1 MKQNEEKAD
10 LDIVELNNQ
19 DRGKD
24 NTIASNP
31 MIVNSSFFDL
41 LKQHLYLKSGRI
53 FAPDFELIDSTFTS
67 YFTRFFL
74 KRCVEIS
81 AENPGLKRLKPAYG
95 LPDDEDIEKIKTF
108 LYLYNATLKK
118 DYNITGTVQGFPVYT
133 FSNYYIELYDDPE

>member
-1 MKQNEEKAD
+1 M
-10 LDIVELNNQ
+10 
-19 DRGKD
+19 
-24 NTIASNP
+24 TSNP
-31 MIVNSSFFDL
+31 MIVNSSFFDS
-41 LKQHLYLKSGRI
+41 LKQYYYLKSGRI

-74 KRCVEIS
+74 KKCVEIS
-81 AENPGLKRLKPAYG
+81 IENPGLKRLKPAYG
-95 LPDDEDIEKIKTF
+95 LLDGEDIEKIKTF

>member
-1 MKQNEEKAD
+1 M
-10 LDIVELNNQ
+10 ELNNQ
-19 DRGKD
+19 DK
-24 NTIASNP
+24 NITMASNP
-31 MIVNSSFFDL
+31 MIVNSSFFDSF
-41 LKQHLYLKSGRI
+41 KQYLYLKSGRI

-74 KRCVEIS
+74 KKCVEIS
-81 AENPGLKRLKPAYG
+81 VENPGLKRLKPAYG

-118 DYNITGTVQGFPVYT
+118 DYNLIGTVQGFPVYT

>member
-10 LDIVELNNQ
+10 LGIVELNNQ

-31 MIVNSSFFDL
+31 MIVNSSFFDS
-41 LKQHLYLKSGRI
+41 LKQYYYLKSGRI

-118 DYNITGTVQGFPVYT
+118 DYNITGTVQGFPV
-133 FSNYYIELYDDPE
+133 

>member
-10 LDIVELNNQ
+10 LGIVELNNQ

-31 MIVNSSFFDL
+31 MIVNSSFFDS
-41 LKQHLYLKSGRI
+41 LKQYYYLKSGRI

-108 LYLYNATLKK
+108 LCY
-118 DYNITGTVQGFPVYT
+118 
-133 FSNYYIELYDDPE
+133 

>member
-1 MKQNEEKAD
+1 MKQNEVKVD
-10 LDIVELNNQ
+10 LAIVESNNQ
-19 DRGKD
+19 NKK
-24 NTIASNP
+24 NIIMASNP
-31 MIVNSSFFDL
+31 MIVNSSFFDS
-41 LKQHLYLKSGRI
+41 LKQYYYLKSGRI

-74 KRCVEIS
+74 KKCVEIS

-118 DYNITGTVQGFPVYT
+118 EVFPAYT
-133 FSNYYIELYDDPE
+133 HPIYYIELYDDPE

>member
-1 MKQNEEKAD
+1 M
-10 LDIVELNNQ
+10 
-19 DRGKD
+19 
-24 NTIASNP
+24 ASNP
-31 MIVNSSFFDL
+31 MIVNSSFFDS
-41 LKQHLYLKSGRI
+41 LKQYYYLKSGRI

-74 KRCVEIS
+74 KKCVEIS

-95 LPDDEDIEKIKTF
+95 LPDDEDIEKIKIF

>member
-1 MKQNEEKAD
+1 MKQNEGKVD
-10 LDIVELNNQ
+10 LAIVESNNQ
-19 DRGKD
+19 NKK
-24 NTIASNP
+24 NIIMASNP
-31 MIVNSSFFDL
+31 MIVNSSFFDS
-41 LKQHLYLKSGRI
+41 LKQYYYLKSGRI

-74 KRCVEIS
+74 KKCVEIS

-118 DYNITGTVQGFPVYT
+118 EVFPAYT
-133 FSNYYIELYDDPE
+133 HPIYYIELYDDPE

>member
-19 DRGKD
+19 DK
-24 NTIASNP
+24 NTTMASNP
-31 MIVNSSFFDL
+31 MIVNSSFFDS
-41 LKQHLYLKSGRI
+41 LKQYYYLESGRI

-67 YFTRFFL
+67 PFTRFFL

-81 AENPGLKRLKPAYG
+81 VENPGLRALKPAYG

-108 LYLYNATLKK
+108 LYLYNATLQK
-118 DYNITGTVQGFPVYT
+118 DYNLIGTMQDLPVYT
-133 FSNYYIELYDDPE
+133 CPTYYRELYDYPE

>member
-1 MKQNEEKAD
+1 MKQNEEKVD
-10 LDIVELNNQ
+10 LDIAELNNQ
-19 DRGKD
+19 DK
-24 NTIASNP
+24 NITIASNP
-31 MIVNSSFFDL
+31 MIVNSSFFDS
-41 LKQHLYLKSGRI
+41 LKQYYYLKSGRI

-74 KRCVEIS
+74 KKCVEIS

-118 DYNITGTVQGFPVYT
+118 DYTITGIKQGFPVYT
-133 FSNYYIELYDDPE
+133 LSNYYIELYDDPE

>member
-10 LDIVELNNQ
+10 LVIVELNNQ
-19 DRGKD
+19 DKRKD
-24 NTIASNP
+24 VTMTNNTLVTNSRS
-31 MIVNSSFFDL
+31 VNLYNKIF
-41 LKQHLYLKSGRI
+41 YLKSGRI

-74 KRCVEIS
+74 KKCVEIS

>member
-10 LDIVELNNQ
+10 LDIVESNNQ
-19 DRGKD
+19 NK
-24 NTIASNP
+24 NITIASNP
-31 MIVNSSFFDL
+31 MIMNSSFFDS
-41 LKQHLYLKSGRI
+41 LKQYYYLKSGRI

-67 YFTRFFL
+67 YFARFFL
-74 KRCVEIS
+74 KKCVEIS

-95 LPDDEDIEKIKTF
+95 LPDDEDIEKIKIF

-118 DYNITGTVQGFPVYT
+118 DYNITGTMQGFPAYT